1 VTANSN
7 LVNPDEPSVWG
18 LDRQLALFQEVLG
31 RNRPALILVTGK
43 PFSGKSSFVR
53 EAGARAKKQGWKT
66 AHSDRKGD
74 LQVGPE
80 TTEEDFSKRVLELLG
95 LSETSVET
103 RRGFGAGALQRL
115 PAPPTVQPATPAAE
129 AGVLTGSRAASL
141 AESGPDTS
149 GPGGEPP
156 QSTSRP
162 LHPLARRLSW
172 LAGPGGASNAPGG
185 VLLLIDG
192 YGPDPKFEEWFASAL
207 LNDLTE
213 AGRPVAVA
221 VADQTENLQGLEGF
235 ADQVI
240 SLDSLDRRDLQQ
252 RFEAIGREVNP
263 PMESSEVGQYV
274 DEALKRP
281 QIIGPLRRVLALAR
295 QPA

>member
-18 LDRQLALFQEVLG
+18 VDTQLAQFQEVLG

-53 EAGARAKKQGWKT
+53 EAGARAEKQGWKT
-66 AHSDRKGD
+66 SQREGQGD

-95 LSETSVET
+95 LSEASVET

-115 PAPPTVQPATPAAE
+115 PPPPTVQPATPAAE
-129 AGVLTGSRAASL
+129 AGVLTGSRAASP
-141 AESGPDTS
+141 AESGPDT
-149 GPGGEPP
+149 GGTGGEPP
-156 QSTSRP
+156 QSASRP
-162 LHPLARRLSW
+162 LHPLARRLSR
-172 LAGPGGASNAPGG
+172 LAGPGGASNTPGG

-192 YGPDPKFEEWFASAL
+192 YGPDPKFEEWFVSVL
-207 LNDLTE
+207 LNDLKE
-213 AGRPVAVA
+213 AGTPVAVA

-295 QPA
+295 EPS